1 MRHTVRPDLHSID
14 NAPALAVPTDE
25 CAMTPFPELPHLA
38 VPELHVFEQGEA
50 GIGATPF
57 RVSGDLASN

>member
-1 MRHTVRPDLHSID
+1 
-14 NAPALAVPTDE
+14 
-25 CAMTPFPELPHLA
+25 MTPFPELPHLA